1 MENTELE
8 IKLLK
13 RILIVTYK
21 RDKQRM
27 ENLTYEQAAQEL
39 DQILVELKSDKI
51 SIDKLA
57 EKVERA
63 AQLASFAPRN

>member
-1 MENTELE
+1 
-8 IKLLK
+8 
-13 RILIVTYK
+13 
-21 RDKQRM
+21 M

-63 AQLASFAPRN
+63 AQLASFCSQKLRFREGQITQIIEKLGL